1 MKYYSFGKLLI
12 AGEYLVLN
20 GATSLTA
27 PLTYGQSL
35 EVIPKDGKNILT
47 WESYEKDKLWFK
59 GEFNT
64 EFFDIIE
71 STDRAVAEKLIQVL
85 KKAIELNPEFITKL
99 QSANVK
105 TNSEFKFHWGFGSSS
120 TLLSNIAFWA
130 DVDPYVLH
138 LKTSSGSGYDVVVAR
153 ENGPVF
159 FKRKNTAYEIE
170 QVNFDPQFK
179 DQIYFV
185 YLGQKQDSAISVDQ
199 FKSRK
204 KSFRNETKLISE
216 LSKHI
221 ASSGTLDDFEYYLK
235 EHEMII
241 SSVLKQKRIKEARFL
256 DLEGEIKSLGAWGG
270 DFAMMTWNDSKKKLI
285 RYLEEKNI
293 YTIFTFE
300 ELIKYK

>member
-1 MKYYSFGKLLI
+1 MRYYSFGKLLI

-27 PLTYGQSL
+27 PLTFGQSL
-35 EVIPKDGKNILT
+35 EVTSKDDRNIFT
-47 WESYEKDKLWFK
+47 WESYEQDKLWFK
-59 GEFNT
+59 GKFNT

-71 STDRAVAEKLIQVL
+71 STDRAIAEKLLSII
-85 KKAIELNPEFITKL
+85 KIAIDLNPRFLDKL
-99 QSANVK
+99 QAADVVTK
-105 TNSEFKFHWGFGSSS
+105 SEFKFHWGFGSSS

-130 DVDPYVLH
+130 DVDPYELH

-159 FKRKNTAYEIE
+159 FKRKKTAYEIE
-170 QVNFDPQFK
+170 KVKFDPQFK
-179 DQIYFV
+179 DQVYFI

-221 ASSGTLDDFEYYLK
+221 ASSGNLDDFEYYIK

-241 SSVLKQKRIKEARFL
+241 SSILKQKRIKEARFM

-270 DFAMMTWNDSKKKLI
+270 DFAMITWHDSRKKLI
-285 RYLEEKNI
+285 QYLCEKNI
-293 YTIFTFE
+293 DIIFSFE
-300 ELIKYK
+300 ELIRN